1 MKKHWLVT
9 LGIYSLG
16 VATFPGIL
24 IGVRWWQDAESPTTP
39 KFIDVRDVTVNAFEE
54 KETDSDTFAEPT
66 SRITANTRSHQPISF
81 FDEEPFE
88 FDSAVPT
95 RQTEPVRVNVASD
108 VETPVLL
115 AQKASTRK
123 QPHSRTAEDKFEP
136 QPALQLDDF
145 NEVDVPKSRATPES
159 AKAELSDGIESLADV
174 ELTEEQKAKLT
185 TLREK
190 IAELTKAKA
199 ELINEQTLTET
210 INTLEKQISDLHA
223 AQKLLSA
230 QQILKALAEEFPDSP
245 AAAKAKRMLEAAE
258 SRKAPKS
265 SRESFDF
272 EKVQRY

>member
-39 KFIDVRDVTVNAFEE
+39 KFIDVRDVTVNAFA
-54 KETDSDTFAEPT
+54 DSASDTDTLAEPT
-66 SRITANTRSHQPISF
+66 SRITANTRLPQPIPF
-81 FDEEPFE
+81 ADEEPFE

-95 RQTEPVRVNVASD
+95 RQAEPVRVNVASNF
-108 VETPVLL
+108 ETPVRL
-115 AQKASTRK
+115 AQKTSTRK
-123 QPHSRTAEDKFEP
+123 PPQSRTTDLEFEP
-136 QPALQLDDF
+136 LPALQLDVFDKA
-145 NEVDVPKSRATPES
+145 DVPESRATPES

-210 INTLEKQISDLHA
+210 ITTLEKQISDLHA

-258 SRKAPKS
+258 SRRAPKS
-265 SRESFDF
+265 SRGPSEIF
-272 EKVQRY
+272 